1 MIETKEKK
9 SPLVIAKNF
18 GLSTEEFNRIC
29 ILLKRVPNVNE
40 ISIFSAMWSEHCSY
54 KSSKK
59 WLKILPCEGEVVVH
73 GPGENA
79 GVIDIGDNKVAIFK
93 IESHNHPSFIEP
105 YQGAATG
112 VGGILRDVFTM
123 GARPVALLNALRF
136 GSTTHSK
143 TKYLLDGVVSGIGGY
158 GNCIGIPT
166 IGGETN
172 FDESYNGNILV
183 NAMAIGVASKDQ
195 VFLSAA
201 KDIGYPLVYVGAK
214 TGRDGIHGASMA
226 SAEFDANTDEK
237 KPTVQVGD
245 PFTGKLL
252 MEACLELMKTDSVVS
267 IQDMGAAGLTSSSI
281 EMASK
286 GNLGIKLQMADV
298 PIREEKMS
306 TSEIMLSESQERML
320 MVIKPEKTEQAK
332 SIFKKW
338 DLDFS
343 VIGEITDTK
352 NIEIFNKNKLDAKI
366 PITFLVNDAPQ
377 YNREWIEPKK
387 KEILKKDFI
396 YSESISKIIFK
407 LMDTSD
413 LCSKRWIWEQYDS
426 SVMGDTIFPPGQ
438 NAGMI
443 RIHNTDKKLCAS
455 VDCTP
460 RYVVSDPYEGS
471 IQAVCEAFRNL
482 ISVGS
487 RPLAITNNLNF
498 GNPEKKEIM
507 GQIVASIKGIKEAS
521 LKLNMPVVSGNVSLY
536 NETNGNSILPT
547 PVIGAVGIIDKNE
560 NTASM
565 IDANIGD
572 GIYIVGQNHSQ
583 DKGWIGQS
591 LYSKHILKISEMY
604 SPPPID
610 LEFEL
615 KNGNFIK
622 KAIENKITNCVND
635 ISDGGLAIS
644 LTKILLKSKVDDIGA
659 NIDQRFIKKCDS
671 FWFGEDQGRYL
682 ICSQKH
688 QELKNLAR
696 NEKVDLSQIGSI
708 DSSARLTFSKHD
720 YIYIKELLNLSENWL
735 KNYMS

>member
-1 MIETKEKK
+1 MSEIKEQN
-9 SPLVIAKNF
+9 SPLEIAKKF
-18 GLSTEEFNRIC
+18 GLSSEEFNTIC
-29 ILLKRVPNVNE
+29 TLLKRVPNVNE

-59 WLKILPCEGEVVVH
+59 WLKILPSEGEVVVH

-183 NAMAIGVASKDQ
+183 NAMAIGIASKDQ

-226 SAEFDANTDEK
+226 SAEFDENTDEK

-286 GNLGIKLQMADV
+286 GNLGIKLQMADI

-338 DLDFS
+338 DLDFA
-343 VIGEITDTK
+343 VIGEVTK
-352 NIEIFNKNKLDAKI
+352 TGRL
-366 PITFLVNDAPQ
+366 
-377 YNREWIEPKK
+377 
-387 KEILKKDFI
+387 IL
-396 YSESISKIIFK
+396 
-407 LMDTSD
+407 
-413 LCSKRWIWEQYDS
+413 
-426 SVMGDTIFPPGQ
+426 
-438 NAGMI
+438 
-443 RIHNTDKKLCAS
+443 
-455 VDCTP
+455 
-460 RYVVSDPYEGS
+460 
-471 IQAVCEAFRNL
+471 
-482 ISVGS
+482 
-487 RPLAITNNLNF
+487 
-498 GNPEKKEIM
+498 
-507 GQIVASIKGIKEAS
+507 
-521 LKLNMPVVSGNVSLY
+521 
-536 NETNGNSILPT
+536 
-547 PVIGAVGIIDKNE
+547 
-560 NTASM
+560 
-565 IDANIGD
+565 
-572 GIYIVGQNHSQ
+572 
-583 DKGWIGQS
+583 
-591 LYSKHILKISEMY
+591 
-604 SPPPID
+604 
-610 LEFEL
+610 
-615 KNGNFIK
+615 
-622 KAIENKITNCVND
+622 
-635 ISDGGLAIS
+635 
-644 LTKILLKSKVDDIGA
+644 
-659 NIDQRFIKKCDS
+659 
-671 FWFGEDQGRYL
+671 
-682 ICSQKH
+682 
-688 QELKNLAR
+688 
-696 NEKVDLSQIGSI
+696 DLSLIHI
-708 DSSARLTFSKHD
+708 
-720 YIYIKELLNLSENWL
+720 
-735 KNYMS
+735 